1 MRDFYKHMSV
11 IILLFILW
19 LGLAQI
25 KDPLIMV
32 MTPLYITILVAGLYI
47 IKYYEN
53 IDLSLTI
60 LRKERLFKAGI
71 FFVSMLLYHLLNLHH
86 YFAIAFSI
94 AFYLFFALFLLE
106 ALLFNQRIK
115 KKEGLYE
122 SNN

>member
-19 LGLAQI
+19 LGLAQL

-71 FFVSMLLYHLLNLHH
+71 FFVSMLLYHLLKLHH
-86 YFAIAFSI
+86 YFATAFSI